1 MEIKDSFGRNP
12 VKETISVD
20 ERKDVPLYMLRSSYD
35 NMKEIVKD
43 PFKGSPVQN
52 NDKVVKNKSDYTQ
65 RG

>member
-43 PFKGSPVQN
+43 PFKGSPVKN